1 MPRTV
6 RGDLRGDGLRIVVL
20 KACWNASVTDRL
32 LEGALEVLRTA
43 GVRDGDTTVVEV
55 PGAYELPQAAA
66 VVAGRGGVDAVVA
79 LGCLVRGETVHDRVI
94 ADAVAKGLMDVSLST
109 RVPVA
114 FGVITADTWAQ
125 AEARSDPASVAGG
138 KGGHKG
144 REAAEAAVRLAQA
157 LRRFEGAP

>member
-20 KACWNASVTDRL
+20 QARWNVSVTDRL
-32 LEGALEVLRTA
+32 LEGALEVLRAA
-43 GVRDGDTTVVEV
+43 GVRDADVTVVEV

-66 VVAGRGGVDAVVA
+66 VVGARGGVDAVVA

-94 ADAVAKGLMDVSLST
+94 ADAVAKGLMDVSLSA

-125 AEARSDPASVAGG
+125 AEARRDPTSVAGG

-144 REAAEAAVRLAQA
+144 REAAEAAVRLADA